1 MGKPNSGLIR
11 EMRAAGFV
19 TIKEAARRVRRSQWT
34 VYYWA
39 KHIMHEENVRRSGKS
54 WFVLAASVKMIAG
67 GRS

>member
-11 EMRAAGFV
+11 EMRSAGFV

-39 KHIMHEENVRRSGKS
+39 KKMLDPKEVKRSGRS
-54 WFVLAASVKMIAG
+54 WFVQVSAMKMLAG
-67 GRS
+67 GRP